1 MLRAASTC
9 NVDTTSCC
17 AAMVQRATGCDRIS
31 CELARARPKKRDD
44 GNLHQCMRFSTGAN
58 DVIIISQ
65 IQLTC
70 MPKHLNRAVGC
81 GQLCLFHNCLM
92 HKCLVHF
99 PSIVSTHVWSAVYME
114 VHIFFHTG
122 KDSNYCVT
130 ISILKPSQALKRC
143 LHQACLCGD
152 GSEPDTPFVV
162 SLLEK
167 IDCINDA
174 KGFGEPMCQ
183 AMCAY
188 LCIVAA
194 PCAVLTLPASV
205 CW

>member
-1 MLRAASTC
+1 
-9 NVDTTSCC
+9 VEVHSC
-17 AAMVQRATGCDRIS
+17 
-31 CELARARPKKRDD
+31 L
-44 GNLHQCMRFSTGAN
+44 QC
-58 DVIIISQ
+58 VIIISN

-70 MPKHLNRAVGC
+70 MSKHLNRAGGC
-81 GQLCLFHNCLM
+81 GQLCLVHNCLV
-92 HKCLVHF
+92 HKCLVHKCLVHV
-99 PSIVSTHVWSAVYME
+99 PSIVHTHVWSAVYVE

-122 KDSNYCVT
+122 KDSNYCGAN
-130 ISILKPSQALKRC
+130 ILKPSQDLKRC

-167 IDCINDA
+167 IGCINDA
-174 KGFGEPMCQ
+174 KGFGEAMCQ
-183 AMCAY
+183 AMCAS